1 MLLED
6 DARLKLIVGVEK
18 LATAVKITL
27 GPMGKT
33 VAICGDGAVPHLTKD
48 GVTVAN
54 SINLPD
60 QYENAGASLVREAA
74 QRSAS
79 VAGDGTTTS
88 IVLAHSIV
96 KNGERVISAGHST
109 IDVIAGMR
117 AAADSMLVE
126 LNKSRVDISQD
137 RLIDVATISS
147 NGDRALGKLI
157 CDAITRVGVDGA
169 VSVQE
174 AKGYETALTIVDGT
188 FIDRGYESP
197 YFVTDSVKQLAEL
210 DDPDILVIN
219 DEVSSIQPI
228 VPALERIARSNGS
241 LLIICNGV
249 SGEALQALVLN
260 RIKANLKVCV
270 IKAPEFAGARVT
282 ALQDLAALTGATLI
296 TDAKSVIK
304 AESLLSVL
312 GNVKKATI
320 TNKTCLLFGTRQNE
334 DIHEKQDV
342 VRKIMNDPAS
352 SLDDK
357 KIAER
362 RLRRLS
368 DGIAVIQVGGATEA
382 EMKERRDRV
391 DDALHAAKAALRE
404 GVQAGGG
411 VALTRAKKKVE
422 KTFKMRNDAF
432 HAGVTAFLNAM
443 EAPLRQIAEN
453 CGQSPDLVSEKVK
466 KIPESHGYNGKNNSY
481 GDMFELGILDP
492 HAVIVSA
499 IEHSLSV
506 SCNLLSI
513 GCIIV
518 KNGPT
523 GGALEFDYFDN
534 V

>member
-334 DIHEKQDV
+334 DIHEKTRC
-342 VRKIMNDPAS
+342 RK
-352 SLDDK
+352 
-357 KIAER
+357 
-362 RLRRLS
+362 
-368 DGIAVIQVGGATEA
+368 
-382 EMKERRDRV
+382 
-391 DDALHAAKAALRE
+391 
-404 GVQAGGG
+404 
-411 VALTRAKKKVE
+411 
-422 KTFKMRNDAF
+422 
-432 HAGVTAFLNAM
+432 
-443 EAPLRQIAEN
+443 
-453 CGQSPDLVSEKVK
+453 
-466 KIPESHGYNGKNNSY
+466 KNH
-481 GDMFELGILDP
+481 E
-492 HAVIVSA
+492 
-499 IEHSLSV
+499 
-506 SCNLLSI
+506 
-513 GCIIV
+513 
-518 KNGPT
+518 
-523 GGALEFDYFDN
+523 
-534 V
+534 